1 MNKALSIVLAGLFLA
16 AIAVVPA
23 SAQAGKSEDRD
34 LLVKSQVETAVSLLQ
49 AVYGKHQKGELTLEK
64 AKQLGADLLRELRY
78 GADGYFWADT
88 TAGVNIVLHGQKD
101 TEGRNRLA
109 DKDAKGFAYV
119 KAFLEK
125 GMAGGGYVEYLFAK
139 LGDTVRYPKRSYVK
153 LFEPFG
159 WVIGSGYY
167 LE

>member
-1 MNKALSIVLAGLFLA
+1 MNKALLIVLAGLFLA
-16 AIAVVPA
+16 AASADPA
-23 SAQAGKSEDRD
+23 LAQAGKTETRD

-49 AVYGKHQKGELTLEK
+49 AVYGKYQKGEMSLEK

-78 GADGYFWADT
+78 GTDGYFWADT
-88 TAGVNIVLHGQKD
+88 TAGVNVVLYNRKD
-101 TEGRNRLA
+101 TEGRNRLE

-119 KAFLEK
+119 KSFLEK
-125 GMAGGGYVEYLFAK
+125 GKAGGGYVEYLFTK
-139 LGDTVRYPKRSYVK
+139 LGDSVQYPKRSYVK

-159 WVIGSGYY
+159 WVVGSGYY